1 MEVKVHKKGIIV
13 LPSEV
18 RKKLNIEE
26 GSILKVEIKDNTIV
40 LKKELSLIDAWG
52 MFEGEAD
59 VKEALKIMEEERRKE
74 VEKERKDNY

>member
-18 RKKLNIEE
+18 RKKLNIKE
-26 GSILKVEIKDNTIV
+26 GSVLKIEIKDDTII

-52 MFEGEAD
+52 IFEGKAD
-59 VKEALKIMEEERRKE
+59 VKEALNILEEERRRE
-74 VEKERKDNY
+74 VEKERKGNY